1 MPPKSTRSATTQSGP
16 NAVPVIRMT
25 GISKR
30 FGGAAALE
38 GVDFDLSAGEVVALV
53 GENGAGKSTLM
64 RILAG
69 IHRADSGVIELD
81 GRAVR
86 IGSPAGAARLGIAI
100 VHQELELIDTLDIA
114 GNVFLGREPV
124 WAGPAR
130 LLDRRRLRREALGW
144 LARVGLDLDPA
155 TRVAALSTAQRQ
167 LVEIAKALSLD
178 ARVLI
183 LDEPTSSL
191 TDVETARLFELIR
204 ELRSRAVGLV
214 YISHRLGE
222 IAEIADRSVVL
233 RDGKNAG
240 HLGSDRFDRN
250 RLVRMM
256 VGEAESEARPDRLGV
271 SGGIAFEIRKMRTSR
286 FPDCEVSLAIRRGEV
301 FGLAGLVGAG
311 RTELAQAIV
320 GLDSDAHG
328 EVWLD
333 GEALAIGSPRDAL
346 SFGITLVPED
356 RRSHGLVM
364 GLSVRANV
372 TLPFIGRFARAGWID
387 RERERAEVAR
397 VVDRVGIRASSIEAG
412 VETLSGGN
420 QQKTVLARWLAFG
433 PRVLILDEPT
443 RGVDVGARA
452 EIYRILAGLREAGVS
467 ILMISSDL
475 EEILELSNRVGVMHE
490 GQLRGVLERDQ
501 CSRETIMNLA
511 VA

>member
-1 MPPKSTRSATTQSGP
+1 
-16 NAVPVIRMT
+16 MT
-25 GISKR
+25 GVSKR
-30 FGGAAALE
+30 FGGAAALR

-64 RILAG
+64 KILAG
-69 IHRADSGVIELD
+69 IHAPDDGTVELD

-86 IGSPAGAARLGIAI
+86 IGSPGESARLGIAI

-114 GNVFLGREPV
+114 GNVFLGREPT
-124 WAGPAR
+124 WAGPVR
-130 LLDRRRLRREALGW
+130 LLDRGRLRSEALGW

-155 TRVAALSTAQRQ
+155 TRVAALSTAERQ

-191 TDVETARLFELIR
+191 TDVETARLFRLIAG
-204 ELRSRAVGLV
+204 LRSRGVGLV
-214 YISHRLGE
+214 YISHRLAE

-240 HLGSDRFDRN
+240 HLGSGEFDRA

-256 VGEAESEARPDRLGV
+256 VGDVESATTRPDRTV
-271 SGGIAFEIRKMRTSR
+271 ESGETAFEIRKMRTSR
-286 FPDCEVSLAIRRGEV
+286 FPDWEVSVSVRRGEI
-301 FGLAGLVGAG
+301 FGLAGLVGSG
-311 RTELAQAIV
+311 RTELARAV
-320 GLDSDAHG
+320 MGLDSTATG
-328 EVWLD
+328 EVRVE
-333 GEALAIGSPRDAL
+333 GELVAIRSPRDAL
-346 SFGITLVPED
+346 AFGIALVPED

-364 GLSVRANV
+364 GLSVRSNV
-372 TLPFIGRFARAGWID
+372 TLPFIARLARAGWID
-387 RERERAEVAR
+387 RGRERAAVAE
-397 VVDRVGIRASSIEAG
+397 VVDRVGIRAASMAAG

-443 RGVDVGARA
+443 RGVDVGSRA
-452 EIYRILAGLREAGVS
+452 EIYRILADLREAGVP
-467 ILMISSDL
+467 ILVISSDL
-475 EEILELSNRVGVMHE
+475 EEILELSDRVGVMHE
-490 GQLRGVLERDQ
+490 GRLRGVLERDQ
-501 CSRETIMNLA
+501 CTRQSIMSLA